1 MPKAKSWI
9 LVLMFA
15 AGLMLVACGQT
26 KNRLQVVMDE
36 AGWYAVDVAKYIA
49 VKDPTSGE
57 VTHYPTYFDGTADL
71 KFSYLGSMR
80 ALPTFP
86 ADDAIRLTT
95 FRVRWTGAAI
105 PTTSG
110 SLDNLIQADP
120 LGKTTII
127 VPILVVPAGVKESCA
142 VLTDLQGDPD
152 SDPNTFVGQL
162 QAKGIIEIHGKDI
175 MTDEDISATVEFTAA
190 FADYVE
196 PNSAH

>member
-1 MPKAKSWI
+1 
-9 LVLMFA
+9 
-15 AGLMLVACGQT
+15 
-26 KNRLQVVMDE
+26 
-36 AGWYAVDVAKYIA
+36 
-49 VKDPTSGE
+49 
-57 VTHYPTYFDGTADL
+57 
-71 KFSYLGSMR
+71 
-80 ALPTFP
+80 
-86 ADDAIRLTT
+86 
-95 FRVRWTGAAI
+95 
-105 PTTSG
+105 
-110 SLDNLIQADP
+110 LDNLIQADP